1 MKNTVSLSILIISC
15 MIIFSGVALA
25 GWQTQLH
32 VKGQEINGQFKSSV
46 TIGVGQDETQIPA
59 PPKAPL
65 YSSNIVLVSL
75 PAWTPYLVKDI
86 REQGSESNMWVL
98 GINPHGNMP
107 GFEDSSCT
115 VSWDPSKLGHG
126 TFKLV
131 AGIDASGEILISD
144 MKSIASFDVSG
155 WDQQF
160 YFTIV
165 NE

>member
-1 MKNTVSLSILIISC
+1 MKNTVLLIIAYL
-15 MIIFSGVALA
+15 ILFSGTALA
-25 GWQTQLH
+25 DWQTTFQ

-46 TIGVGQDETQIPA
+46 TIGMGKNETQTPA

-65 YSSNIVLVSL
+65 YSSSISIIPL

-86 REQGSESNMWVL
+86 REQGTESNMWL
-98 GINPHGNMP
+98 LSINPHGNMP
-107 GFEDSSCT
+107 GFEDTNCT
-115 VSWDPSKLGHG
+115 VSWDPSKLGDG
-126 TFKLV
+126 KFKLV
-131 AGIDASGEILISD
+131 EGIDASGEILISD
-144 MKSIASFDVSG
+144 MKRISSFDVSG